1 MLSAAEDGVAGSAGR
16 RLSHAGFSVPQG
28 ISMSLCDMCAGRPTS
43 RVSRTWT
50 EARRWPVLFMSLFL
64 TQNIFW
70 DRDSW
75 RWPAQGTQEPAP
87 GPTGPSEMHR
97 VSGAHGTLLP
107 QELPVLQ
114 FLSVHCTELLPPS
127 GTEAHPAAAE
137 GHATPCVRERTCSL
151 TAWRRGWEIGVLAA
165 WLAPSAAEGGS
176 APGSLLGCTRPS
188 SPESSRVSCPLHSK
202 CP

>member
-1 MLSAAEDGVAGSAGR
+1 
-16 RLSHAGFSVPQG
+16 
-28 ISMSLCDMCAGRPTS
+28 MSLCDMCAGRPTS

-151 TAWRRGWEIGVLAA
+151 TAWRRGWEMGC
-165 WLAPSAAEGGS
+165 WLPGRLPLRQREGLPRALSSAAHGRLPLSPHESPVHCIQSVLSVGTQPPGGGTHLNDL
-176 APGSLLGCTRPS
+176 AWRGHLQ
-188 SPESSRVSCPLHSK
+188 
-202 CP
+202 